1 MQVHNFQ
8 LEYSIIDPKY
18 WNIDN
23 FVKDGGGCCTIFQ
36 SIRISQGA
44 HKVPAKRSIF
54 DRKVANDDRER
65 ENGTAAVNE
74 TIPMRG
80 SVNVYASRVGRG
92 GRGRH

>member
-1 MQVHNFQ
+1 MTFSLSV
-8 LEYSIIDPKY
+8 
-18 WNIDN
+18 
-23 FVKDGGGCCTIFQ
+23 G
-36 SIRISQGA
+36 ISQGA

-54 DRKVANDDRER
+54 GRKLANEDRER
-65 ENGTAAVNE
+65 KRRRAAVNE